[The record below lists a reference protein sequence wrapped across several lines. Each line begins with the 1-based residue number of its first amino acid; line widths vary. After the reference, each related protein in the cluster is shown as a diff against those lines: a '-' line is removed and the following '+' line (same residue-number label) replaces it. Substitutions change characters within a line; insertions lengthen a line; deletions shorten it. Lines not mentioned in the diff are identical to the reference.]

1 MMTPTKSIDAPPA
14 ESPNYYWYGY
24 DLQQK
29 PDPVDVRTNVPE
41 SRRQPWMF
49 LPSWSLKQHH
59 DYQLAMATPPMQSLV
74 PSPPRA
80 RQALLWW
87 PASPRL
93 SAEHPA
99 ASWTAATPSPSNPGQ
114 NGGTTLPNMGERA
127 VDQDALSH
135 VIPSSQPSSSACT
148 SLQSDHNLH
157 AQSQAAGGADVTNSP
172 PSADD
177 TGESMLACLVSQRH
191 HSTMTRTASCDDMH
205 KQQPASYSSQVPN
218 GVFQHHPMTI
228 YLMLAFP
235 IHAPPFLLL

>member
-1 MMTPTKSIDAPPA
+1 MTPTKSIDAPPA
-14 ESPNYYWYGY
+14 ESPKYYWYGY

-127 VDQDALSH
+127 VDQDALS

-177 TGESMLACLVSQRH
+177 TGESMLSDTCLSCVPETPLDHDEDSQ
-191 HSTMTRTASCDDMH
+191 
-205 KQQPASYSSQVPN
+205 
-218 GVFQHHPMTI
+218 
-228 YLMLAFP
+228 L
-235 IHAPPFLLL
+235 